1 MKCHVFQ
8 VLSSVA
14 GGETLRWQHCM
25 KSLRITKVWWH
36 IGNMGFCRVAAW
48 ADTQQKKEGG
58 QSPTVTGSVAAT
70 SGFNSAGQ
78 PWCRPVPA
86 ALNLFVSILSGF
98 CIVHLHAKLI
108 MSCCCVGSEWLGT
121 LSFAAEKFSY
131 TEIVEEG
138 EGGALKQGIHLIVHN

>member
-1 MKCHVFQ
+1 MFFH

-48 ADTQQKKEGG
+48 ADTQQKKREWTVSHSNRLCSSHLWVYLGG
-58 QSPTVTGSVAAT
+58 STL
-70 SGFNSAGQ
+70 
-78 PWCRPVPA
+78 PA